1 MSVEEKTELII
12 AVHDYKYVKKE
23 KRSDCT
29 DVTALDAL
37 NEKIL
42 LRSIEP
48 EGKGFVSFS
57 DVKDMIAVIK
67 REDYN
72 RGILISKRFTV
83 AAAEEMVQE
92 NIQQVSDEY
101 MPPIDT
107 EKLYLAITNCINN
120 KCKTKCGIN
129 PLKKSECQKKQKAG
143 PCKVKALNDNALF
156 HFEQGWVDLLKN
168 DLKLVLAL
176 NKL

>member
-12 AVHDYKYVKKE
+12 AIHDYKYVKKE
-23 KRSDCT
+23 KRSDYT

-48 EGKGFVSFS
+48 EGKGYVSIG

-67 REDYN
+67 REEYN

-83 AAAEEMVQE
+83 AAVEEMVQE
-92 NIQQVSDEY
+92 NIQKVSDEY
-101 MPPIDT
+101 MPPFDT

-120 KCKTKCGIN
+120 QCKTRCGIIR
-129 PLKKSECQKKQKAG
+129 LKKSECQKKQKTI
-143 PCKVKALNDNALF
+143 PCKVKALGDNASF
-156 HFEQGWVDLLKN
+156 HFDQGWVDLLKN
-168 DLKLVLAL
+168 DLKLALAL